1 MAAMEKEFFWGCE
14 LNKEKREYSWDSEDE
29 ELSKADIEQKLVVSQ
44 ACLGAKAKSSEK
56 NIVEVTT
63 TDSSDSSVTHTIL
76 NLQSGRLDQCRL
88 SLGFPSSVVFKLVEG
103 SGPVHLTGSVY
114 QELFIEQGE
123 GEEDSDDDEEA
134 PNLLNSEANSTSKKR
149 PLPSETPKGPPK
161 KLARVEDEEDES
173 GEEEEDEDQDESSE
187 EPVKMEVDKKDK
199 QKKNAETTPKA
210 STNKTEEK
218 DAKAKKTKKD
228 SVEEDESEEESEED
242 DEDEDEEEEEEE
254 EDESG
259 EDESEE
265 EDDEDEEDE
274 SEEEDEI
281 ADSLV
286 AKKKGGKP
294 EQKKPLTNG
303 VSKPGKKTAEEK
315 EKPPKTA
322 AKQQSTTKTG
332 GKDAKKPAPKTPETL
347 SMDQI
352 KEKLKK
358 TPSLP
363 KKVDKFKNYMRS
375 SFKMTDEG
383 TVTKLWDWLQENRK

>member
-14 LNKEKREYSWDSEDE
+14 LSKEKREYSWDSEDE

-114 QELFIEQGE
+114 QELFIDQGE
-123 GEEDSDDDEEA
+123 GEGDSEDDEEA
-134 PNLLNSEANSTSKKR
+134 PNLANSEANLTSKKR
-149 PLPSETPKGPPK
+149 PLPSETPTGPPK
-161 KLARVEDEEDES
+161 KLARVEDEDES
-173 GEEEEDEDQDESSE
+173 GEEEEEEDEDESSE

-199 QKKNAETTPKA
+199 QKKTAETTPKA

-228 SVEEDESEEESEED
+228 SVEEDESEEESEEE

-254 EDESG
+254 EDDESG

-265 EDDEDEEDE
+265 DDDEDEEDE

-294 EQKKPLTNG
+294 EQKKPMTNG

-322 AKQQSTTKTG
+322 AKQQSTTKPG

>member
-134 PNLLNSEANSTSKKR
+134 PNLLNSEANLASKKR

-173 GEEEEDEDQDESSE
+173 GEEEEDEDEDESSE

-199 QKKNAETTPKA
+199 QKKSAETTPKA

-228 SVEEDESEEESEED
+228 SVEEDESEEESEEE
-242 DEDEDEEEEEEE
+242 DEEEDEEEEDEE

-265 EDDEDEEDE
+265 DDDEDEEDE